1 MTIVFLK
8 RGFTSILTRIELTL
22 IGSFFQIPSE
32 DIDNIQE
39 TIKTIE
45 DKVKIKELETTVG
58 RLTAELVLVK
68 EKLTKSEKTVKELN
82 AKLFPSPPID
92 EDEDFPDY
100 DQQ

>member
-1 MTIVFLK
+1 
-8 RGFTSILTRIELTL
+8 LTRIELTL